1 MDINMLMWVIAVSMG
16 IVVYSSITILF
27 SDTSK
32 ERIRSRVDNL
42 VKDSDMDKIHAEV
55 MNEKKLDR
63 KKKKNSL
70 ISKRFSDSLEMSGIK
85 LSAQEFLIFWACTT
99 FGPIVL
105 GLLFSMHSLAIL
117 GLTVIGI
124 AVPPFMVQ
132 RSRLKREQL
141 FNKQLGDAL
150 TIMGNCMR
158 AGYSFHQAMDSVA
171 NEMQPPISTEF
182 ARVVREINY
191 GSSMETSLTNMVNRV
206 NNKDLELL
214 VAAVLTSTQV
224 GANLSDLLDT
234 IAETVTD
241 RIRLREE
248 INVMTAQGRMSGMV
262 IGLLPV
268 FILLYLMVVNP
279 SYIMDFAT
287 TPIGQALLILSVV
300 MEITG
305 FIVINKIVDLKY

>member
-1 MDINMLMWVIAVSMG
+1 MDINVLMWVIAVSFG
-16 IVVYSSITILF
+16 IVVYSSVTILF
-27 SDTSK
+27 ANNPK
-32 ERIRSRVDNL
+32 QRVRFRVDDL
-42 VKDSDMDKIHAEV
+42 VSASAIDNVHAEV

-63 KKKKNSL
+63 KNKKNSI

-85 LSAQEFLIFWACTT
+85 LTANEFLTFWACTT
-99 FGPIVL
+99 FGPLVL
-105 GLLFSMHSLAIL
+105 GTLFSMHMLAVSA
-117 GLTVIGI
+117 LTIMGI
-124 AVPPFMVQ
+124 ALPPMLVQ
-132 RSRLKREQL
+132 NARKKREQL
-141 FNKQLGDAL
+141 FNKQLSDAL

-158 AGYSFHQAMDSVA
+158 AGYSFTQAMDSVA
-171 NEMQPPISTEF
+171 KEMMPPISTEF
-182 ARVVREINY
+182 GRVVREINY
-191 GSSMETSLTNMVNRV
+191 GSTMEKSLTAMVNRV

-214 VAAVLTSTQV
+214 VAAVLTSSQV

-248 INVMTAQGRMSGMV
+248 INVMTAQGRMSGMI

-268 FILLYLMVVNP
+268 AIILFLMVSNP
-279 SYIMDFAT
+279 SYIMDFAAT
-287 TPIGQALLILSVV
+287 SIGQILLMLSVV

>member
-1 MDINMLMWVIAVSMG
+1 MDINVLMWVIAVSFG
-16 IVVYSSITILF
+16 IVVYSSVTILF
-27 SDTSK
+27 NNNPK
-32 ERIRSRVDNL
+32 QRVRFRVDDL
-42 VKDSDMDKIHAEV
+42 VSASAIDNVHAEV

-63 KKKKNSL
+63 KNKRNNL

-85 LSAQEFLIFWACTT
+85 LTAQEFLTFWACTT
-99 FGPIVL
+99 FGPPVI
-105 GLLFSMHSLAIL
+105 GTLFSMHTLAIC
-117 GLTVIGI
+117 GLTIIGI
-124 AVPPFMVQ
+124 AVPPIMVQ
-132 RSRLKREQL
+132 NARKKREQL
-141 FNKQLGDAL
+141 FNKQLSDAL

-158 AGYSFHQAMDSVA
+158 AGYSFIQAMDSVA
-171 NEMQPPISTEF
+171 KEMMPPISLEF
-182 ARVVREINY
+182 GRVVREINY
-191 GSSMETSLTNMVNRV
+191 GSSLEKSMTAMVNRV

-234 IAETVTD
+234 IAATVTD

-248 INVMTAQGRMSGMV
+248 INVMTAQGRLSGMI

-268 FILLYLMVVNP
+268 IIILFLMVSNP
-279 SYIMDFAT
+279 SYITDFAAT
-287 TPIGQALLILSVV
+287 TIGQILLMLSVV

>member
-1 MDINMLMWVIAVSMG
+1 MLMWVIAVSFG
-16 IVVYSSITILF
+16 IVVYSAVTILF

-32 ERIRSRVDNL
+32 VRIRSRLDGLSDNTA
-42 VKDSDMDKIHAEV
+42 MDNIHAEV

-63 KKKKNSL
+63 KKKKNNL
-70 ISKRFSDSLEMSGIK
+70 ISKRFADSLEMSGIK
-85 LSAQEFLIFWACTT
+85 LSPQEFLTFWACTT
-99 FGPIVL
+99 FGPIVI
-105 GLLFSMHSLAIL
+105 GTLFSMHTLAIM
-117 GLTVIGI
+117 GLTVVGI
-124 AVPPFMVQ
+124 AVPPYMVQ
-132 RSRLKREQL
+132 RSRTKREQL
-141 FNKQLGDAL
+141 FNKQLSDAL

-171 NEMQPPISTEF
+171 KEMMPPISTEF
-182 ARVVREINY
+182 ARVVKEIDY
-191 GSSMETSLTNMVNRV
+191 GSTMEASLTAMVQRV

-234 IAETVTD
+234 IAETVSD

-248 INVMTAQGRMSGMV
+248 ISVMTAQGRMSAMV

-268 FILLYLMVVNP
+268 FIILFLMVSNP
-279 SYIMDFAT
+279 SYIVDFAA
-287 TPIGQALLILSVV
+287 TPIGQALLILAVV
-300 MEITG
+300 MEIVG